1 MDQVVVEHLAIRS
14 ASGYDIY
21 FSIVIPDILRL
32 RSNIGCRVLPVVQLP
47 M

>member
-1 MDQVVVEHLAIRS
+1 MT
-14 ASGYDIY
+14 IY

-32 RSNIGCRVLPVVQLP
+32 RSNIGCRVPPVVQLP